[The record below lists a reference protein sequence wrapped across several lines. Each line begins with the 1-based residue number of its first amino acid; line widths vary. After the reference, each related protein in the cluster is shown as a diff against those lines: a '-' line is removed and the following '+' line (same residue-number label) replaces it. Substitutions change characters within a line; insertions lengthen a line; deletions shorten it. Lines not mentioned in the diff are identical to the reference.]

1 MASEFD
7 PGVPEEERSAP
18 PGTAETSVGGALP
31 EHDDYAGRDRVPAG
45 AGAAG
50 AGAAGA
56 GTPSGGPTTSGS
68 AAGPRTRDG
77 NMLPARGRRQFGFER
92 ILVRIVAT
100 CGVIAIGVV
109 IAAIMTSS
117 HSQGWIIGLVV
128 STVSVLLSAVLWSSK
143 QL

>member
-18 PGTAETSVGGALP
+18 PGAAETSVGRATP
-31 EHDDYAGRDRVPAG
+31 AHDDIAGTDRVQR
-45 AGAAG
+45 G

-56 GTPSGGPTTSGS
+56 GTAADRPTP
-68 AAGPRTRDG
+68 AGVGETDRDG
-77 NMLPARGRRQFGFER
+77 NMLPARGRRQFGLER

-128 STVSVLLSAVLWSSK
+128 SAVSVLLSAVLWSSK

>member
-7 PGVPEEERSAP
+7 PGVPAEERSAP
-18 PGTAETSVGGALP
+18 PGAAGAPVGGALP
-31 EHDDYAGRDRVPAG
+31 EHDDHAGRDRVPGAAGVGGAAVGAPGDVRTPSGAG
-45 AGAAG
+45 AG
-50 AGAAGA
+50 
-56 GTPSGGPTTSGS
+56 
-68 AAGPRTRDG
+68 PRGRDG

>member
-18 PGTAETSVGGALP
+18 PGAAETSVGRATRAP
-31 EHDDYAGRDRVPAG
+31 DDVVGGDRVPPDAG
-45 AGAAG
+45 AGGSGTAADGPTAAG
-50 AGAAGA
+50 V
-56 GTPSGGPTTSGS
+56 GG
-68 AAGPRTRDG
+68 RDRDG
-77 NMLPARGRRQFGFER
+77 NMLPARGRRQFRFER

-100 CGVIAIGVV
+100 FGVIAVGVV

-128 STVSVLLSAVLWSSK
+128 SAVSVLLSAVLWSSK

>member
-7 PGVPEEERSAP
+7 PGVPAEERSAP
-18 PGTAETSVGGALP
+18 PGAAETSAGRATP
-31 EHDDYAGRDRVPAG
+31 EHNDIAGTGRVEPG

-50 AGAAGA
+50 
-56 GTPSGGPTTSGS
+56 SGIAPD
-68 AAGPRTRDG
+68 GPRTARPGVGGRERDG

-128 STVSVLLSAVLWSSK
+128 SAVSVLLSAVLWSSK

>member
-18 PGTAETSVGGALP
+18 PRAAETSVGGALP

-45 AGAAG
+45 V
-50 AGAAGA
+50 GAAGA
-56 GTPSGGPTTSGS
+56 GTPSGGPTTSGA

-128 STVSVLLSAVLWSSK
+128 SAVSVLLSAVLWSSK

>member
-18 PGTAETSVGGALP
+18 PGASETSVGRATP
-31 EHDDYAGRDRVPAG
+31 EHDDIAGTDPVAPGVGAAG
-45 AGAAG
+45 SGIAPDGPTAAAAG
-50 AGAAGA
+50 AGR
-56 GTPSGGPTTSGS
+56 SD
-68 AAGPRTRDG
+68 RDG
-77 NMLPARGRRQFGFER
+77 NMLPARGRRRYGFER

-128 STVSVLLSAVLWSSK
+128 SAVSVLLSAVLWSSK